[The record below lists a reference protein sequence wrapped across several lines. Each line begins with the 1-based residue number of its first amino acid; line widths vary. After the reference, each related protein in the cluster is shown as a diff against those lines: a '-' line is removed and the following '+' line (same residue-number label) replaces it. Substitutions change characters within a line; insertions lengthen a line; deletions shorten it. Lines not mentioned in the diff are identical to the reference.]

1 MIPPI
6 PTLQE
11 YGLSPNF
18 GFLPNVD
25 PVARIS
31 SPYYEPWE
39 KVADN
44 LPELIRT
51 KTVRGVID
59 ALPMLDLYHLV
70 GEGERRRAYVVLG
83 FLTHAYVWAGDE
95 PAEVIPP
102 FRVIRI
108 GIVTIV
114 MSDLFY

>member
-11 YGLSPNF
+11 YGLSSNF

-39 KVADN
+39 KIADN

-102 FRVIRI
+102 
-108 GIVTIV
+108 
-114 MSDLFY
+114 SDSYYSYCLLLLL